1 MTAFAEPTLH
11 QGLLPTLCTNGLWC
25 NSSNWLLF
33 WKGLPHSVL
42 CLERQKY
49 QVFKIAIE
57 FFDYKWAA
65 NISAWFSNL
74 SHSELFQVLQKLS
87 CSIRSVYIPLPSSRE
102 YGRSFVRSK
111 LRSKWFWE
119 YDRVWASWLL
129 QKASTR
135 LTEETNSGWFLN
147 FHWKNRF
154 NKLWMKLLTSTRER
168 GQLASAPDL
177 WPCKWKSDPNTFSTS
192 LQCKYRRYSWS
203 VCQ

>member
-135 LTEETNSGWFLN
+135 LTEEKIAFERTTGRSVNMLNCKINSTN
-147 FHWKNRF
+147 
-154 NKLWMKLLTSTRER
+154 R
-168 GQLASAPDL
+168 G
-177 WPCKWKSDPNTFSTS
+177 TFSN
-192 LQCKYRRYSWS
+192 S
-203 VCQ
+203 VRKIILMVSMVQGV